1 MGHDDHDLLA
11 FAARWAPFGGP
22 PAEDTFVRFGMTLPR
37 FRIRV
42 QEAAA
47 RLRSKR
53 AEQRIR
59 RGGSSGNAPIPL

>member
-22 PAEDTFVRFGMTLPR
+22 PAEETFVRFGMTLPR
-37 FRIRV
+37 FHVRV

-53 AEQRIR
+53 AKQRI
-59 RGGSSGNAPIPL
+59 